1 MIYVKPRQIEAA
13 GNGVTRQVLAENK
26 ELMVVAFT
34 FEKGGVGDLHSHPH
48 VQSTFVESGC
58 FLFSI
63 NGEEFEVRPGDS
75 FITPSGATHG
85 CKCIEAGRLIDTFTP
100 RRDDFL

>member
-1 MIYVKPRQIEAA
+1 MIYINPRPIKDS
-13 GNGVTRQVLAENK
+13 GNGATRQVLAENK
-26 ELMVVAFT
+26 ELMVVAFN

-48 VQSTFVESGC
+48 VQSTFVESGR

-63 NGEEFEVRPGDS
+63 NGEEFEVGPGDS

-85 CKCIEAGRLIDTFTP
+85 CKCIEAGRLIDNFTP